1 MTPPDGGKGD
11 CMSDLA
17 EAWRGPAV
25 PLSPEALAEH
35 QALGQLAKIY
45 ALGMDLRDYEL
56 CRSAFADDAVGD
68 ERGTLLPVDQ
78 YLRNT
83 YNVGASF
90 HATQHL
96 IGQQYI
102 RVLGD
107 EADVWSYGVAHHKVA
122 PGEARD
128 EIIAGVQYRDRCRR
142 YPRGWLIAERRVHML
157 WLDMAPARTPSPRGA

>member
-1 MTPPDGGKGD
+1 MTDMAKTW
-11 CMSDLA
+11 A
-17 EAWRGPAV
+17 GPAV
-25 PLSPEALAEH
+25 ALSAAALAEQ
-35 QALGQLAKIY
+35 QAVGQLAKIY

-56 CRSAFADDAVGD
+56 CRSAFADEATGD

-83 YNVGASF
+83 YDLGASF

-102 RVLGD
+102 RIEGD
-107 EADVWSYGVAHHKVA
+107 AAEVWSYGVAHHKVA

-142 YPRGWLIAERRVHML
+142 YPQGWLIVERRVHLL
-157 WLDMAPARTPSPRGA
+157 WMDMAPARTPSPRG